1 MCFNCIVPSISS
13 EVLPYSEVIE
23 IFKHLNIYLLL
34 PISMHL
40 IGHFNNTGIASS
52 SVSISIEK
60 ALKILLIARPYIQ
73 PVKRLLM
80 LQSVVENLNY
90 SHSFKILVKK
100 Y

>member
-1 MCFNCIVPSISS
+1 MCFNCIVPRVLRSS
-13 EVLPYSEVIE
+13 PILEVIE

-34 PISMHL
+34 SISMHL
-40 IGHFNNTGIASS
+40 VGHFNNTGIAASY
-52 SVSISIEK
+52 VSISIEK

-80 LQSVVENLNY
+80 LQSVVENLNF
-90 SHSFKILVKK
+90 SHSFK

>member
-1 MCFNCIVPSISS
+1 MCFNCIVPSVSS

-34 PISMHL
+34 SMHL
-40 IGHFNNTGIASS
+40 VGHLNNNGIATS

-73 PVKRLLM
+73 PVKCLLM

>member
-1 MCFNCIVPSISS
+1 
-13 EVLPYSEVIE
+13 
-23 IFKHLNIYLLL
+23 
-34 PISMHL
+34 MHL
-40 IGHFNNTGIASS
+40 VGHFNNTGIATSC
-52 SVSISIEK
+52 VSISIEK

-100 Y
+100 FRIYLSESIVDNTPWSYLAHCTL

>member
-1 MCFNCIVPSISS
+1 MCFNCIVPTVSS
-13 EVLPYSEVIE
+13 EVLLYSEVIE

-34 PISMHL
+34 PITMHL
-40 IGHFNNTGIASS
+40 VGHFNNTGIATSC
-52 SVSISIEK
+52 VSISIEK

>member
-1 MCFNCIVPSISS
+1 MCFKCIVPSVSS

-40 IGHFNNTGIASS
+40 VGHFKNTGIATSY
-52 SVSISIEK
+52 VSISIEK
-60 ALKILLIARPYIQ
+60 ALKILIARPYIQ

-80 LQSVVENLNY
+80 LQSVVENLNL